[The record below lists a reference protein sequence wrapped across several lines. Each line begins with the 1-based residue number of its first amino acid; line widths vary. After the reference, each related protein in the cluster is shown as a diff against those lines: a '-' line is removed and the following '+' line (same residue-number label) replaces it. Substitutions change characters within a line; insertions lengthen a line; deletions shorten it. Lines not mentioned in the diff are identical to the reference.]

1 MRERIN
7 SFAAILPC
15 VFFVFVATVAV
26 DFINPVRAESTCI
39 EQPGPNAAQGTHWSA
54 RYDRAKGRKCWFL
67 VDANGHDV
75 TASQAQPG
83 SVPTPAPM
91 DALSSQIGSF
101 FGNLTAA
108 AANAIPQVSAPQGDA
123 SPTGPVRG
131 PLKPRGNGENA
142 SKPDNRARAEQ
153 KGAGEARGAAKRV
166 SPSLT
171 EPEREA
177 LFEEFLRWQE
187 IQHTIG
193 ASSYAPP
200 AR

>member
-7 SFAAILPC
+7 SFAPILPC
-15 VFFVFVATVAV
+15 VFLVFAATVAV
-26 DFINPVRAESTCI
+26 DFMNPVRAESACI
-39 EQPGPNAAQGTHWSA
+39 EQPSQSAAQGTHWSA

-67 VDANGHDV
+67 VDANGRDV
-75 TASQAQPG
+75 TASQASP
-83 SVPTPAPM
+83 PTPAPV

-101 FGNLTAA
+101 FGSLTAA
-108 AANAIPQVSAPQGDA
+108 AANAMPQFSAPQGDA
-123 SPTGPVRG
+123 PPTGPMRA
-131 PLKPRGNGENA
+131 PLKPRGNGANA
-142 SKPDNRARAEQ
+142 RADNRARAEQ
-153 KGAGEARGAAKRV
+153 NGAGDARGAAKRV

-200 AR
+200 SR

>member
-7 SFAAILPC
+7 SFAPILPC
-15 VFFVFVATVAV
+15 VLLVFAATVAI
-26 DFINPVRAESTCI
+26 DFMNPVRAESACI
-39 EQPGPNAAQGTHWSA
+39 EQPSQSAAQGTHWSA

-67 VDANGHDV
+67 VDANGRDV
-75 TASQAQPG
+75 TASQASP
-83 SVPTPAPM
+83 PTPAPV

-101 FGNLTAA
+101 FGSLTAA
-108 AANAIPQVSAPQGDA
+108 AANAMPQFSAPQGDA
-123 SPTGPVRG
+123 PPTGPMRA
-131 PLKPRGNGENA
+131 PLKPRGNGANA
-142 SKPDNRARAEQ
+142 SKADNRARAEQ
-153 KGAGEARGAAKRV
+153 NGAGDARGAAKRV

-200 AR
+200 SR